1 MLGVIEK
8 AMQFKCLVFS
18 RIIVVAVWKA
28 LQHLKCT
35 LFILRDLIK
44 DGQKKGRKRDM
55 AEKRPCHVEKRA
67 VFR

>member
-44 DGQKKGRKRDM
+44 DGQKRAGSATWLKSD
-55 AEKRPCHVEKRA
+55 HVM
-67 VFR
+67 